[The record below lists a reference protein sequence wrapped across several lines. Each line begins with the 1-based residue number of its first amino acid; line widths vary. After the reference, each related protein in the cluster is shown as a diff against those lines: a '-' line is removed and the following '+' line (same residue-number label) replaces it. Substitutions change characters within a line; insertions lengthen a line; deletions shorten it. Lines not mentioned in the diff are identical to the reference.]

1 MTVLDAKSQIDQ
13 LRTRILDL
21 IASGELGQAGKL
33 PTERALSNR
42 FRVGRGYVRQALD
55 ALEADRLIWRHQ
67 GKGTFVGQPADP
79 IGDLAARVA
88 GQTNALEVMEARL
101 CIEPELAA
109 LCAKRMQRHEVEA
122 LRKQAQQQL
131 EAKDAQAIE
140 LWDGALHRHI
150 AQCAR
155 NRPLLA
161 AFSMLDKIRCDPD
174 WVSIRAKTRTPSSL
188 EVTHGEHLKVI
199 TEIEAGHVEGAR
211 TAMKDH
217 LTTRFDALLAD
228 FDARPQ
234 SEPNADFLRQTLRP
248 AGPT

>member
-1 MTVLDAKSQIDQ
+1 MIELPVKSAQTQIDR
-13 LRTRILDL
+13 LRARILEL
-21 IASGELGQAGKL
+21 IASGELGPEGKL
-33 PTERALSNR
+33 PTERALSER
-42 FRVGRGYVRQALD
+42 FQIGRGYVRQALD
-55 ALEADRLIWRHQ
+55 ALEADRLVWRHQ

-109 LCAKRMQRHEVEA
+109 LCAKRMQRHEVDA

-161 AFSMLDKIRCDPD
+161 AFAMLDKIRGDPD
-174 WVSIRAKTRTPSSL
+174 WVSIRAAARTSSSL
-188 EVTHGEHLKVI
+188 EVTHREHLRVI
-199 TEIEAGHVEGAR
+199 DEIDAGHSEGAR
-211 TAMKDH
+211 AAMRDH
-217 LTTRFDALLAD
+217 LKERFDALLMD
-228 FDARPQ
+228 PEAR
-234 SEPNADFLRQTLRP
+234 
-248 AGPT
+248 G

>member
-1 MTVLDAKSQIDQ
+1 MTVQDSKAQIDQ
-13 LRTRILDL
+13 LRTGILEL
-21 IASGELGQAGKL
+21 IASGELGPAGKL
-33 PTERALSNR
+33 PTERALSDR

-55 ALEADRLIWRHQ
+55 ALESDRLVWRHQ

-131 EAKDAQAIE
+131 QAKDAQAIE

-161 AFSMLDKIRCDPD
+161 AFSMLDKIRFDPE
-174 WVSIRAKTRTPSSL
+174 WVSIRAKARTPSSL
-188 EVTHGEHLKVI
+188 EVTHGEHLRVI
-199 TEIEAGHVEGAR
+199 NEIEAGHDEGAR

-217 LTTRFDALLAD
+217 LRTRFDALLAD
-228 FDARPQ
+228 FDIHPPG
-234 SEPNADFLRQTLRP
+234 EHHIGFLQL
-248 AGPT
+248 